1 MAGELPGEM
10 VRELPGEMVGE
21 LPREQE
27 QRLKCV
33 FHLSVIAKAIE
44 KGYAVTA
51 EYYCTQK
58 HITYKIM

>member
-27 QRLKCV
+27 LRLKCV
-33 FHLSVIAKAIE
+33 SI
-44 KGYAVTA
+44 
-51 EYYCTQK
+51 
-58 HITYKIM
+58 